1 MCGCRISVPSLR
13 VCVVCLNEWVRD
25 AMRVTWRCRGS
36 RDWTRSRIRYRLAV
50 APMHEP
56 CVSHLGAA
64 SAVRPD
70 RPAGHC
76 AMWRQISVLM
86 HDLMTWAASVSVL
99 EHVKRVLDAFQT
111 VCYCPQATSIAPSRD
126 ASSARRGALAP
137 APIAVALALDPSFVG
152 SLVPRRAV
160 SALPPSP
167 PLPALF

>member
-36 RDWTRSRIRYRLAV
+36 RDWTRSRIRDRLAV

-64 SAVRPD
+64 SGRPTGGHHAYPKWRKTAHDVGGECQCVRTCKTCFGCFSKCVPRR
-70 RPAGHC
+70 RPSHVPGTPAQR
-76 AMWRQISVLM
+76 AAWRARSL
-86 HDLMTWAASVSVL
+86 
-99 EHVKRVLDAFQT
+99 R
-111 VCYCPQATSIAPSRD
+111 APVGLSRL
-126 ASSARRGALAP
+126 RWTL
-137 APIAVALALDPSFVG
+137 LLG